1 VSEVVVRTA
10 SADATRALGRR
21 LGPLLRAGDI
31 VALTGDLG
39 AGKTVLAQG
48 IADGAGAS
56 GYKASPTFT
65 FIREYPGPVRVYHV
79 DLYRLDHP
87 RELDDLGLEEI
98 LDGLGIVIIEWAE
111 KMRHLLPEDHLGVTI
126 RFLDAA
132 DAREIRFDPVGARYA
147 RIVKEMTRAHAEQ
160 TEARK
165 RGSAK
170 TERT

>member
-1 VSEVVVRTA
+1 
-10 SADATRALGRR
+10 
-21 LGPLLRAGDI
+21 

-56 GYKASPTFT
+56 GYRASPTFT

-87 RELDDLGLEEI
+87 RELEDLGLEEI

-111 KMRHLLPEDHLGVTI
+111 KMRHLLPEDHLWVTI
-126 RFLDAA
+126 EFGSHVDERVLRFA
-132 DAREIRFDPVGARYA
+132 
-147 RIVKEMTRAHAEQ
+147 TRGRRPDELLTQLRVTNHESRV
-160 TEARK
+160 T
-165 RGSAK
+165 
-170 TERT
+170 